1 MAAGYTRSS
10 IQRMLDRGRWQRPLP
25 GVYVP
30 DGVPWSD
37 MLDLWVAVL
46 AAGHGA
52 VVTHETSARL
62 HGAERLPLK
71 PATLTVPHGWHQR
84 LPGVIAHQ
92 IDDLRPR
99 HRTRVEG
106 LPVSSAARAV
116 VELGATQPIGVVG
129 RVADDLISARRT
141 TTASIAAVLNDVA
154 RPGKPGL
161 VRVARVLEERGPGYV
176 PPQSEL
182 ERALFAALAAGGLP
196 EPLRQVPLPGRG
208 TVRGLVDAAYP
219 WAKVVLEAD
228 GRRWHTRVEDLRRD
242 RERDAQAVR
251 AGWVPL
257 RFVYEQIS
265 HEPEEVCSVVADT
278 LAVRSPDQGVAR
290 QWVPPLAG

>member
-1 MAAGYTRSS
+1 
-10 IQRMLDRGRWQRPLP
+10 
-25 GVYVP
+25 
-30 DGVPWSD
+30 
-37 MLDLWVAVL
+37 
-46 AAGHGA
+46 
-52 VVTHETSARL
+52 
-62 HGAERLPLK
+62 
-71 PATLTVPHGWHQR
+71 
-84 LPGVIAHQ
+84 
-92 IDDLRPR
+92 
-99 HRTRVEG
+99 
-106 LPVSSAARAV
+106 V

-141 TTASIAAVLNDVA
+141 TLAAIAAVLNDVA

-208 TVRGLVDAAYP
+208 GTRGLVDAAYP
-219 WAKVVLEAD
+219 EARVLLEAD
-228 GRRWHTRVEDLRRD
+228 GRRWHTRVDDLRRD

-257 RFVYEQIS
+257 RFVYEQVV
-265 HEPEEVCSVVADT
+265 HDPQGVCSVVADT
-278 LAVRSPDQGVAR
+278 LAVRSPKHDSR
-290 QWVPPLAG
+290 RWVPPLAG